1 MFPDEISIYTG
12 EGTMNQWAKIV
23 DVGDVGLTWFDN
35 TIALR
40 QLDKAHRVCTLR
52 TKAGFAMKRNILA
65 DAA

>member
-12 EGTMNQWAKIV
+12 QGTMNQWAKIV

-40 QLDKAHRVCTLR
+40 QLDKAHRVSLPQNEICCCYKHE
-52 TKAGFAMKRNILA
+52 KA
-65 DAA
+65 D